1 MIRYYGNLKQV
12 RPGYAIPAMERLA
25 GLMHSDALDE
35 YIQAKLRK

>member
-1 MIRYYGNLKQV
+1 MIRYYENVKKGQ
-12 RPGYAIPAMERLA
+12 PDYSIPAMERLA